1 MISVKRLRC
10 FVGWLAILLPWIV
23 ALLLWKIPPSISAT
37 YYTFEAGPVF
47 MIILGLASGLLL
59 YYDGYDKTDDILNT
73 ITGIF
78 GFCICLFPTAPETL
92 TLSRVG
98 TFRVPVEVSNWI
110 HLIAAILFFVMLAY
124 ISCFQFTK
132 TSGNM
137 TKQKKIR
144 NIIYRVCAG
153 GMLGAFLLLLLPDF
167 YIKTWLIE
175 TIALFFFG
183 ISWLTKA
190 DAYKWLAADPK
201 IKEIKIND

>member
-1 MISVKRLRC
+1 MINTKRLRC
-10 FVGWLAILLPWIV
+10 FIGWLALALPWLV
-23 ALLLWKIPPSISAT
+23 ALLLWRIPPSISAT

-47 MIILGLASGLLL
+47 MIILGVSSALLM

-73 ITGIF
+73 ITGVL
-78 GFCICLFPTAPETL
+78 GLCICLFPCAPPSEFNL
-92 TLSRVG
+92 ARIG
-98 TFRVPVEVSNWI
+98 TFRLPVVVSDWI
-110 HLIAAILFFVMLAY
+110 HLISAVLFFVLLAY

-153 GMLGAFLLLLLPDF
+153 GMLGAFLILLLPDF

-175 TIALFFFG
+175 AIALFFFG
-183 ISWLTKA
+183 LSWLTKA
-190 DAYKWLAADPK
+190 NAYKIIAAEPK
-201 IKEIKIND
+201 GELK